1 MQCARNPDYPAY
13 MPSTKIF
20 RSIGVIV
27 LGIVIGAVLS
37 VATDAILESTGVF
50 PSFAEQQA
58 NGSPTWLLLWATL
71 YRTIYTFI
79 GCYIAARL
87 APGNPMRHAMI
98 LGVLGFIANIAGGIA
113 MWHLGQHWYPI
124 ALAILSLGAGW
135 VGGMLSK
142 KKLR

>member
-1 MQCARNPDYPAY
+1 

-20 RSIGVIV
+20 RSIGVIF
-27 LGIVIGAVLS
+27 LGIAIGAILS
-37 VATDAILESTGVF
+37 VATDFILENTGVF

-71 YRTIYTFI
+71 YRTIYTI
-79 GCYIAARL
+79 LGCYVAACL
-87 APGNPMRHAMI
+87 APNHPMRHAMI
-98 LGVLGFIANIAGGIA
+98 LGILGFIANIAGGIA

-135 VGGMLSK
+135 VGGMLAK
-142 KKLR
+142 K